1 MLTFRLALPMAALMF
16 LLSLS
21 ACGFTKEDSC
31 SAERYGTIYTHDKTI
46 KAGAGTKG
54 VLGGIKSR
62 LAAEGWMFYI
72 PSAPVPTRYTLAVEE
87 HATRDACPSAEFGS
101 VHNVSLVDNVTG
113 QEVILMSGR
122 SCISTAVEQ
131 FVHRMH
137 NQ

>member
-1 MLTFRLALPMAALMF
+1 MPAFRSILPVTALVL

-21 ACGFTKEDSC
+21 ACSITKEDSC
-31 SAERYGTIYTHDKTI
+31 NAERYGTIYTHDKTI

-87 HATRDACPSAEFGS
+87 HATRDACPSAEFGT
-101 VHNVSLVDNVTG
+101 VHNVSLIDNVTG
-113 QEVILMSGR
+113 QEIILMSGR
-122 SCISTAVEQ
+122 GCISTAVEQ
-131 FVHRMH
+131 FMQRMH